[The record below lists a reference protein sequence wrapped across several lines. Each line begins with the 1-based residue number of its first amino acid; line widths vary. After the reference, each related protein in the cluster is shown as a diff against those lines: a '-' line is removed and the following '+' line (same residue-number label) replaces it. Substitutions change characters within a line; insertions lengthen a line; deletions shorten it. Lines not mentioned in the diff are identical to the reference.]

1 MNAVSR
7 ERSAEQ
13 RPRPRKRGRPTAA
26 VAAAISQAILSAAT
40 RLFLAQGYEGTT
52 MEAIAAAAGVPKS
65 TLYKRH
71 GDKMA
76 LLRTVVQG
84 RLAAWSAI
92 ASQARPALPTNL
104 EQRLQRRVEIV
115 LAWAASEEVQAL
127 GRLATGHGRGAR
139 DIARLVHEAGYQR
152 MISNLEEEIIQF
164 SGSDP
169 APVRDPKSIASAL
182 MALIAGWLVTMR
194 PGAIPTREEATAMAR
209 RSVELLYH
217 GRQRW

>member
-127 GRLATGHGRGAR
+127 GRLAGPAR
-139 DIARLVHEAGYQR
+139 ARHNAERACGVR
-152 MISNLEEEIIQF
+152 ISRACAAARFPSTRN
-164 SGSDP
+164 
-169 APVRDPKSIASAL
+169 
-182 MALIAGWLVTMR
+182 GW
-194 PGAIPTREEATAMAR
+194 
-209 RSVELLYH
+209 
-217 GRQRW
+217 